1 MNRKITIIANN
12 DIGLYNFR
20 KEVIEHL
27 LKENKQVDIILPY
40 GEKVHELVNM
50 GCIYHKVSVDRRGT
64 NPIKDLALLHQFK
77 ELLRE
82 IKPDVVLTYTIK
94 PNIYGGMAAQALGIP
109 YIANITGL
117 GSAVENAGIL
127 QKITIQM
134 YRYALRKARCV
145 FFQNTEN
152 KKFFENFHV
161 LTGRSELLPGSGVNL
176 SRFELKEYPRGEQVK
191 FLYIARVMRE
201 KGIEEYLAAAQA
213 ITAKYDNVEFHILGA
228 CEEDYTERLKKL
240 EKEGIIIYHG
250 LQQDVRAFI
259 YDSNCT
265 IHPSF
270 YPEGMSNVCLE
281 SAASGRP
288 VVTTDRSGCR
298 ETVDDGVTGFIVK
311 QKDSKDLIEKVEKFL
326 GLSYEEKRTMGIKAR
341 EKMEK
346 EFDRNIV
353 IAKYMKE
360 IETI

>member
-40 GEKVHELVNM
+40 GEKVDELVNM

-134 YRYALRKARCV
+134 
-145 FFQNTEN
+145 
-152 KKFFENFHV
+152 
-161 LTGRSELLPGSGVNL
+161 
-176 SRFELKEYPRGEQVK
+176 
-191 FLYIARVMRE
+191 
-201 KGIEEYLAAAQA
+201 
-213 ITAKYDNVEFHILGA
+213 
-228 CEEDYTERLKKL
+228 
-240 EKEGIIIYHG
+240 
-250 LQQDVRAFI
+250 
-259 YDSNCT
+259 
-265 IHPSF
+265 
-270 YPEGMSNVCLE
+270 
-281 SAASGRP
+281 
-288 VVTTDRSGCR
+288 
-298 ETVDDGVTGFIVK
+298 
-311 QKDSKDLIEKVEKFL
+311 
-326 GLSYEEKRTMGIKAR
+326 
-341 EKMEK
+341 
-346 EFDRNIV
+346 
-353 IAKYMKE
+353 
-360 IETI
+360 